1 MGLEYLMDEGPGRA
15 PAGIGSDAEAALER
29 LKETRIPVIQTKKEA
44 AAAEEAIFWNIAH
57 LDEVMSQFA
66 RRRDHLHAA
75 AEANPGEA
83 RQAEKLADAA
93 ERMHLGLERARRG
106 MKYTLEENRAR
117 AGKAEETLAR
127 IDKAIERL
135 AEAMQSL
142 KLVELEQQ
150 SNARIRALERAAN
163 ERLAK
168 LGVTMPVSSE
178 DQVDVDFHVRE
189 VTRLAY
195 EAEALA
201 NLQRD
206 DL

>member
-1 MGLEYLMDEGPGRA
+1 MGLEYLMGEEPGRA
-15 PAGIGSDAEAALER
+15 PTRIGLDAEAALER
-29 LKETRIPVIQTKKEA
+29 LKETRIPALQTKRET
-44 AAAEEAIFWNIAH
+44 AAAEEAISWNVAH
-57 LDEVMSQFA
+57 LDEVMSRFA
-66 RRRDHLHAA
+66 RRRDHLQAA

-83 RQAEKLADAA
+83 RQAEKLAEAA
-93 ERMHLGLERARRG
+93 ERMRLGLERARRG
-106 MKYTLEENRAR
+106 MKYTLEDNKAR
-117 AGKAEETLAR
+117 AGKADETLAR

-142 KLVELEQQ
+142 QLVELEQK

-163 ERLAK
+163 DRLAK
-168 LGVTMPVSSE
+168 LGVTMPPVSD

-201 NLQRD
+201 DLQRE